1 MKNIADCC
9 FVYQVVLGCPPQ
21 RIPKGVPVVSV
32 KVLDL
37 KRSGYQSANRAPAP
51 LALETSQLPQVQ
63 WLALL
68 TTLIRQRYLTAERTL
83 TQPQ

>member
-1 MKNIADCC
+1 MKLLLL
-9 FVYQVVLGCPPQ
+9 FQVVPGFPPQ

-37 KRSGYQSANRAPAP
+37 KRSDCQSANRVPAP
-51 LALETSQLPQVQ
+51 SALGTSQLPQVR

-83 TQPQ
+83 TPPQ